1 MKKKTW
7 RDEEK
12 NTHRVKHSH
21 LNICIII
28 VHNTFIT
35 GLKVALICL
44 NFKRNSK
51 WRNESHLLHD
61 MESMSNY
68 SLKRL
73 ERKFGAI
80 TISNCVFCPIQMI
93 FLFGCADVMC
103 RLKTVFLLIRLF
115 LSDGVL
121 FELHYTKSLV
131 LHIRPILTIEW
142 VKVIWIN
149 SIWKWCLVD
158 ISLEALFNFEI
169 WIDIVY
175 FS

>member
-35 GLKVALICL
+35 GLKLRWFAWILSEIPNEEMNPIC
-44 NFKRNSK
+44 
-51 WRNESHLLHD
+51 
-61 MESMSNY
+61 SMSNY

-93 FLFGCADVMC
+93 LLFGCADVMC

-121 FELHYTKSLV
+121 FELLIQMLSLV
-131 LHIRPILTIEW
+131 LYMTDSNNRMGKSHLNKFHLKMMFGWHFAR
-142 VKVIWIN
+142 
-149 SIWKWCLVD
+149 SIV
-158 ISLEALFNFEI
+158 
-169 WIDIVY
+169 
-175 FS
+175 

>member
-51 WRNESHLLHD
+51 WRNESHLLHVQLQFKASRT
-61 MESMSNY
+61 EIWSNY
-68 SLKRL
+68 HFKLRFLPDSNAISFRL
-73 ERKFGAI
+73 CG
-80 TISNCVFCPIQMI
+80 S
-93 FLFGCADVMC
+93 ADVMC

-175 FS
+175 S